1 MQDVQLVTC
10 CMQLHAVVLPYR
22 RTLQVAE
29 EAKKTGEAAEHALA
43 TALNE
48 VEVKKAVVGGGGSG
62 NRSVG

>member
-1 MQDVQLVTC
+1 MQPVSSYLQSSF
-10 CMQLHAVVLPYR
+10 VVLPYR

-48 VEVKKAVVGGGGSG
+48 VEVKKAVVGGGGAG
-62 NRSVG
+62 DRGVG